1 VTHQLILDEE
11 RGADTAE
18 LVESQPS
25 QAIAAVNPLTLLQ
38 AAVDKGMSPDQ
49 LRSLVDLHEQWR
61 AARAREAFA
70 AALNA
75 CQAELPTIV
84 RDAEN
89 TQTRSRYVRLE
100 TITHRAKPIYTSHG
114 FALSF
119 SEDDSTKEGFK
130 RIVCDIIHREG
141 HSERRWVDLPVDGI
155 GPKGNA
161 IGGMNAV
168 QGCISTGS
176 YGQRVLT
183 CRIFN
188 ITIADTDLDG
198 QSLHE
203 NPDPSP
209 EAPSELPRGKRQA
222 PPPPQVTKEQC
233 AGLLADWRARNPEP
247 TGDVETWNKRFYAWV
262 QKVCGRSFDPKKSTN
277 WTDADYNA
285 CDRALTV

>member
-1 VTHQLILDEE
+1 MKQQLILDEE
-11 RGADTAE
+11 RGEDTAT
-18 LVESQPS
+18 LVESQPP
-25 QAIAAVNPLTLLQ
+25 QAIAVNPLTLLQ
-38 AAVDKGMSPDQ
+38 AAVDKGMSPEQ

-89 TQTRSRYVRLE
+89 TQTHSRYVRLE

-155 GPKGNA
+155 GPKGNPV
-161 IGGMNAV
+161 GGMNAV

-198 QSLHE
+198 QTLHD
-203 NPDPSP
+203 NP
-209 EAPSELPRGKRQA
+209 EASADSPQVQTRNNRQA
-222 PPPPQVTKEQC
+222 APQAVTKEQC
-233 AGLLADWRARNPEP
+233 AGLLADWRARNTEP
-247 TGDVETWNKRFYAWV
+247 SGDVEAWNKRFYAWV
-262 QKVCGRSFDPKKSTN
+262 QKVCGRNFDPKKSTN